1 MDRRKRY
8 AVVILAIIAILIA
21 SFLVYRDHMATTPR
35 YGVVQMETV
44 IQANPHYKSYEE
56 ALQRYEDMKKQ
67 YHQEEANNNEKDR
80 YYQML
85 SAKSMDD
92 EGLRLTLQRIYE
104 AKMNL
109 RRIQLNGELEREY
122 RKLIA
127 QYSKEMPPQKKVNLE
142 IVNLQLELESLGI
155 YTAEEKKEKEDKLHQ
170 LLVKSDP
177 SLAANNEWLIQK
189 VEKAM
194 IPKQKAAKEQLRQYE
209 EMLIAELREKGIDRD
224 SLIMATAQSNSSEAK
239 AMIWN
244 KTWQIK
250 LEAQKLI
257 VERAYAKIVSDI
269 REKVAEIA
277 KQENLSIVITK
288 CEYGRGAIDIT
299 QRVIDSYR

>member
-1 MDRRKRY
+1 
-8 AVVILAIIAILIA
+8 
-21 SFLVYRDHMATTPR
+21 
-35 YGVVQMETV
+35 
-44 IQANPHYKSYEE
+44 
-56 ALQRYEDMKKQ
+56 
-67 YHQEEANNNEKDR
+67 
-80 YYQML
+80 
-85 SAKSMDD
+85 MDD

-109 RRIQLNGELEREY
+109 RRIQLNGELEGEY

-189 VEKAM
+189 VETAM
-194 IPKQKAAKEQLRQYE
+194 IPKQKEAKEQLRKYE
-209 EMLIAELREKGIDRD
+209 ETLMAELREKGIDRD